1 MTSPTR
7 FTFVPAGRLH
17 GWVERFSSAH
27 GGCDTLTDT
36 DDGVRLDMS
45 DGTFAVLSPPWP
57 DDGRPGKG
65 HDLLHRL
72 VSLASQERTMGIV
85 LVRRGGYAVGVALSG
100 KLQAHKCGGKHVQPK
115 KNNIA
120 IISKAA
126 EDCSRVFSAN
136 TFEYL
141 ATGGDRELVKA
152 VLSEP
157 ALRAYA
163 LRPRIDPLQVA
174 EPNMAVLSKAAA
186 DFASIRVRVTDGQ

>member
-7 FTFVPAGRLH
+7 FTFVPAGRLD

-36 DDGVRLDMS
+36 DDGVRLNMK
-45 DGTFAVLSPPWP
+45 DGTLAVLSPPWP

-65 HDLLHRL
+65 PDLLHRL

-85 LVRRGGYAVGVALSG
+85 LMRRGGYAIGVASSG
-100 KLQAHKCGGKHVQPK
+100 KLQAHKCGGKHAQPK
-115 KNNIA
+115 KNNSTLIL
-120 IISKAA
+120 KAA
-126 EDCSRVFSAN
+126 EDGSRVFSAN

-152 VLSEP
+152 VLSESV
-157 ALRAYA
+157 LRAYT
-163 LRPRIDPLQVA
+163 LRPRIDPLQVG
-174 EPNMAVLSKAAA
+174 EPNLAVLSKAAA
-186 DFASIRVRVTDGQ
+186 DFASIRVRVTDSQ